1 MKTARIFRMRSGAAL
16 AKLQK
21 GASSLEYL
29 MLGAVV
35 IAILIAVI
43 GFNDDIATTITDTLS
58 GLFEQVEDASS
69 SGSGGG

>member
-1 MKTARIFRMRSGAAL
+1 MKMKGLIPVRRKDMSL
-16 AKLQK
+16 SHQK

-43 GFNDDIATTITDTLS
+43 ALDDGIATTIQTTLE
-58 GLFEQVEDASS
+58 GLFTDVQEAAS
-69 SGSGGG
+69 GE

>member
-1 MKTARIFRMRSGAAL
+1 MKIKGFISLRRNDVSLGR
-16 AKLQK
+16 QK

-43 GFNDDIATTITDTLS
+43 ALDDGIATTIQSTLE
-58 GLFEQVEDASS
+58 GLFTDVQEAAS
-69 SGSGGG
+69 GE

>member
-1 MKTARIFRMRSGAAL
+1 MKKKCLAPARFKDVSPGR
-16 AKLQK
+16 QK

-43 GFNDDIATTITDTLS
+43 ALDDGIATTIQTTLE
-58 GLFEQVEDASS
+58 GLFTDVQAAAS
-69 SGSGGG
+69 GK